1 MLWTKRTHQGTVF
14 RLFGAQIKFHPIPH
28 AIFETAR
35 SGFIQI
41 LPFCSVSW
49 KITSLYF
56 FNSTFIYFG
65 QKWPIEVTFSDFWL
79 VRWQFTKFLMS
90 YLKPQAR
97 FSLNFASLFSVME
110 DKSSVLF
117 YLKRYMI
124 FTKGTHHSA
133 KFQIS
138 DCSGEISPNLYF
150 DRLLLLKVYKV
161 SAKKSMEEICLM
173 TPKSGAKFEERLIFC
188 SKMTRIW
195 WTLIRAL
202 ESLKNFH
209 FDWSLLCKVYNF
221 WPKKVRRSYISWH
234 WRVMQ
239 NLKKNWL
246 VVCQMTWGIW

>member
-97 FSLNFASLFSVME
+97 FSLNFASLFNVME

-150 DRLLLLKVYKV
+150 DRLLCWKY
-161 SAKKSMEEICLM
+161 I
-173 TPKSGAKFEERLIFC
+173 KFQL
-188 SKMTRIW
+188 
-195 WTLIRAL
+195 
-202 ESLKNFH
+202 
-209 FDWSLLCKVYNF
+209 
-221 WPKKVRRSYISWH
+221 KKVWRKYVSWRQ
-234 WRVMQ
+234 RVVQ
-239 NLKKNWL
+239 NLKKDLFFVQKWQEFGEL
-246 VVCQMTWGIW
+246 WSEH